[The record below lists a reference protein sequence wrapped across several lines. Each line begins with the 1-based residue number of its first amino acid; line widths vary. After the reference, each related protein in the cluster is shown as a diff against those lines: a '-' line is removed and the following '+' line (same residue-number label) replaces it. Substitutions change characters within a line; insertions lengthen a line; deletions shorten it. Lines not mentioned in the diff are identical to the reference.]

1 MDLRE
6 TQFNPQHLPSRDKFA
21 FCLLEHQNP
30 LTFSSTALLLTP
42 ISPLSSH
49 ISYFFLSALKGFL
62 FFLFSSWASSLW
74 HEVFSGGSAGK
85 EFACNEEDLGS
96 VPGLGRSP
104 GGENDYPLQYS
115 GMENSMDCIVHGVAK
130 SRTWLSDFEREECRD
145 ICRHTLSRHSHSFPA
160 TLAHR
165 WPVSRVFLAPKAEIF
180 QSRDHIL
187 VTVITLEPSTV
198 PGM

>member
-62 FFLFSSWASSLW
+62 FFLFSSWAFSLW

-115 GMENSMDCIVHGVAK
+115 GMENSMDCIVHGVAN
-130 SRTWLSDFEREECRD
+130 SRTQLSDFHFFIVAWE
-145 ICRHTLSRHSHSFPA
+145 LSCPVAYGILIPPPGIEPTFSALEGEFLTTGPPGKSLSSF
-160 TLAHR
+160 
-165 WPVSRVFLAPKAEIF
+165 E
-180 QSRDHIL
+180 
-187 VTVITLEPSTV
+187 
-198 PGM
+198 